1 MSPFSF
7 SVTFLL
13 YDFWPD
19 LVIQKEMPMPN
30 FAHHI
35 RRFLFISILVHSPSL
50 SVPPLDS
57 AIDRLK
63 HIFHCTA
70 VVIAVERQDNGA
82 AWRGG
87 EVL

>member
-35 RRFLFISILVHSPSL
+35 RRFLLISILVHSPSL

-63 HIFHCTA
+63 QIFHCTA
-70 VVIAVERQDNGA
+70 VVIAVERQDDGA